1 MEAIIAMTLRSRAQ
15 IRALMSMVALAL
27 LLASWA
33 PAHAAELLMFE
44 TRGCPWCATWHRE
57 VGPGYPKSTEG
68 QRAPLRR
75 LDLGDTAKTGF
86 TFATP
91 ITASPTFVLVDK
103 GREIGRI
110 TGYPGAD
117 FFWGLLAQL
126 VAKLEPQAGPSRQ
139 VRTMARR
146 TEMPA
151 NTELKSQS

>member
-1 MEAIIAMTLRSRAQ
+1 MKPRFGAHKLTLMASCTL
-15 IRALMSMVALAL
+15 IL
-27 LLASWA
+27 LLGSWGA
-33 PAHAAELLMFE
+33 ARAAELLMFE
-44 TRGCPWCATWHRE
+44 TRGCPWCAAWHRD

-75 LDLGDTAKTGF
+75 LDLADTAKAGV

-110 TGYPGAD
+110 TGFPGAD

-126 VAKLEPQAGPSRQ
+126 VAKLEPQVGLIENFRPTAP
-139 VRTMARR
+139 
-146 TEMPA
+146 
-151 NTELKSQS
+151 KS

>member
-1 MEAIIAMTLRSRAQ
+1 MEGETMTLLTRAQ
-15 IRALMSMVALAL
+15 MCALMSVAVLAFVL
-27 LLASWA
+27 CSWM
-33 PAHAAELLMFE
+33 PVRAAELLMFE
-44 TRGCPWCATWHRE
+44 TRGCPWCAAWHRE

-75 LDLGDTAKTGF
+75 LDLADTTKAGVTL
-86 TFATP
+86 ATP

-126 VAKLEPQAGPSRQ
+126 ITKLEPQAGLNSPTMGLLQ
-139 VRTMARR
+139 PTTDLAARTKM
-146 TEMPA
+146 
-151 NTELKSQS
+151 KSQS